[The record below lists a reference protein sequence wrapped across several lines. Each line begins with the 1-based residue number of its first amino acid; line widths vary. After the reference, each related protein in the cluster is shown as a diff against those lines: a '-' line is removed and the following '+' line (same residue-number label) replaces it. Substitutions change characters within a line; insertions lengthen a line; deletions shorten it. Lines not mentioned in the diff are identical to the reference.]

1 MRRMSGGPACRQIAA
16 ACRDERAQ
24 ATVEMAVVAPV
35 LIVLALIVYNLMVFV
50 AATARFDRVAPD
62 IVLACGV
69 APSGEG
75 EEGSAGDAAEVRER
89 LEEAMAGYEL
99 EIEVGVSEGEGGA
112 NDDSLLALA
121 GALMTYTCTMSYRP
135 WPSGFSVAG
144 VEMGAPARLRHE
156 RAVTIDPWRPGVVL

>member
-1 MRRMSGGPACRQIAA
+1 MCRMPGGPACRQIAA
-16 ACRDERAQ
+16 ACHEERAQ

-69 APSGEG
+69 TPSGEG
-75 EEGSAGDAAEVRER
+75 EEGDGGAAAEVRER

-99 EIEVGVSEGEGGA
+99 EIEVTVVEGEGGA
-112 NDDSLLALA
+112 DDSSLLALV
-121 GALMTYTCTMSYRP
+121 GVLRTYTCSMSYRP
-135 WPSGFSVAG
+135 WPSGLSVAG
-144 VEMGAPARLRHE
+144 VEMGAPARLKHE